1 MFGSRANVSVP
12 NLFCRWRPCCGR
24 CPTKSSRHLPN
35 YKRIG
40 REGTALMT
48 TALSSRNKL
57 NSCEPSLVCSIPFL
71 STCTYVRSYTC
82 PTVHTERKELSRAVD
97 QQRMGALTS
106 KLCSMR
112 VLIANLMEVCVHFVT
127 PLHAVD
133 CQHCRKV

>member
-1 MFGSRANVSVP
+1 MQEQAQLVRTITGMLDTIFVNMHIRA
-12 NLFCRWRPCCGR
+12 L
-24 CPTKSSRHLPN
+24 L
-35 YKRIG
+35 
-40 REGTALMT
+40 
-48 TALSSRNKL
+48 
-57 NSCEPSLVCSIPFL
+57 
-71 STCTYVRSYTC
+71 TC